1 MAAAAGEGKL
11 GGRRRRIAARPTE
24 DRLAETDPWLG
35 KLFGDRWPV
44 DKLALSY
51 RVLWNFFRKLAAGY
65 AEPEKDDLFRGT
77 ASRVYRLG

>member
-1 MAAAAGEGKL
+1 MYKRQRPKPPGSDEL
-11 GGRRRRIAARPTE
+11 LEVQGRYYQHAIETFGP
-24 DRLAETDPWLG
+24 DRCMFESN
-35 KLFGDRWPV
+35 FPV

-51 RVLWNFFRKLAAGY
+51 RVLWNFFKKLAAAY